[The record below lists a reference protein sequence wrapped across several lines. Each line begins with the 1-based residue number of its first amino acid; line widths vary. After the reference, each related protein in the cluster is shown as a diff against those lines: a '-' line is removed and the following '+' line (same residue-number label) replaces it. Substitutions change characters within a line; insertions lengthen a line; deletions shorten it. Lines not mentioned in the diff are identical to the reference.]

1 MDEYLW
7 TCFFSLLTSFAFVL
21 CALHHKPVETLPLY
35 QMLDD
40 TPAKSRCG
48 FMLVAVSAVH
58 NVRMYLHCAALFFLL
73 SGLGILFHFTVPTQ
87 VDMRL
92 VSATPEAINVTA
104 GANVS
109 F

>member
-7 TCFFSLLTSFAFVL
+7 TCFFSLLTCFVFVL
-21 CALHHKPVETLPLY
+21 CALHHKPVEALPLY

-40 TPAKSRCG
+40 SPAQSRRG
-48 FMLVAVSAVH
+48 FVLVAVSAVH

-87 VDMRL
+87 VDLRL
-92 VSATPEAINVTA
+92 VSAAPEALNATA
-104 GANVS
+104 GGNVS